1 MKGKDNPIKIN
12 DAFSQLVK
20 QKLENLRVPVA
31 DDVWEG
37 IEQQLMPQK
46 KRRVAVWYLIA
57 GGLAAGLA
65 LMLLIYPFNN
75 QESNPGIAK
84 RATIQH
90 TKSNPKG
97 ATSKKQVLLSESK
110 SKVEK
115 VHTIISPKSKIEAE
129 QLSEK
134 IKSFTQSLNSEKTS
148 FGLNGLNTAIDKK
161 QNVENDPGTIKTE
174 TQFAVNDIIAEN
186 QTETVPIINS
196 LPDLSDYPKD
206 SVNEPEKRKKKNWLL
221 AAAIGAGNNS
231 SLTSPSGG
239 GLVQSG
245 YSASNDLINSD
256 IKTSFANVL
265 NVDDYTD
272 IQHLPPVS
280 FGALAAIPLNTRWS
294 LESGLVYTYMESK
307 FKKTTNPVYLGN
319 LKLHYLGIPLNLR
332 AKIWKTND
340 WNVYV
345 AFGSM
350 IEKGI
355 RSVYTQD
362 IDYGWSVY
370 HTRVYSGIDG
380 FQWSFNTGFGVNYL
394 IQKKMSLFFEPKISY
409 YFKNNQPMSSRTAQ
423 PFIIGLNGG
432 IRFEL

>member
-206 SVNEPEKRKKKNWLL
+206 SVNEP
-221 AAAIGAGNNS
+221 
-231 SLTSPSGG
+231 
-239 GLVQSG
+239 
-245 YSASNDLINSD
+245 
-256 IKTSFANVL
+256 
-265 NVDDYTD
+265 
-272 IQHLPPVS
+272 
-280 FGALAAIPLNTRWS
+280 
-294 LESGLVYTYMESK
+294 
-307 FKKTTNPVYLGN
+307 
-319 LKLHYLGIPLNLR
+319 
-332 AKIWKTND
+332 
-340 WNVYV
+340 
-345 AFGSM
+345 
-350 IEKGI
+350 
-355 RSVYTQD
+355 
-362 IDYGWSVY
+362 
-370 HTRVYSGIDG
+370 
-380 FQWSFNTGFGVNYL
+380 
-394 IQKKMSLFFEPKISY
+394 
-409 YFKNNQPMSSRTAQ
+409 
-423 PFIIGLNGG
+423 
-432 IRFEL
+432 